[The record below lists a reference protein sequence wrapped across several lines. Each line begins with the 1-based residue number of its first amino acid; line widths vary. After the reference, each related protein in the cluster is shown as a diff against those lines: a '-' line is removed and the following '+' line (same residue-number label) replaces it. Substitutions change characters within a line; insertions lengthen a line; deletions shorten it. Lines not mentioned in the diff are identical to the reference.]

1 MPQQKLIVTHH
12 APDLD
17 AISSVWLL
25 KRFDSQNFADAKI
38 GYVNPGH
45 SLDPVL
51 AEKYGILPH
60 NVVHV
65 DTGRGEFDHHTPEK
79 NSRNI
84 CAATL
89 IRDYLIK
96 THPELEKDSALKAI
110 VDHVTEIDHFGEI
123 FWPEPDS
130 DRYSF
135 MLHELIRGS
144 EFMAQNT
151 DDSQM
156 QFGTQALDNVYATLK
171 QSHKASRILDQVGQ
185 IFQTSAGKC
194 LAISTKNDDVIKLAQ
209 KRGMMMVIR
218 KDPSLGHIRIK
229 VRPDSSLT
237 LEKLYEKVLE
247 LDRTGTWYYHPGG
260 KMLIN
265 GSRKHLN
272 QQPSPL
278 SLEQIIKTVK
288 ELYE

>member
-1 MPQQKLIVTHH
+1 MPQQKLIITHH

-25 KRFDSQNFADAKI
+25 KRFDSQNYANAKI
-38 GYVNPGH
+38 GYVNPGL
-45 SLDPVL
+45 SLDPNM
-51 AEKYGILPH
+51 ADNYGILPH

-65 DTGRGEFDHHTPEK
+65 DTGRGEFDHHTSEK
-79 NSRNI
+79 NSRDI

-89 IRDYLIK
+89 VRDYLIK
-96 THPELEKDSALKAI
+96 SHPELANDSALKAI

-130 DRYSF
+130 YRYNF

-156 QFGTQALDNVYATLK
+156 QFGMQALDNVYAVMK
-171 QSHKASRILDQVGQ
+171 QSHKASQILDNDGL
-185 IFQTSAGKC
+185 IFQISAGKC

-209 KRGMMMVIR
+209 KRGMMLVVR

-237 LEKLYEKVLE
+237 LEKLYERVLK
-247 LDRTGTWYYHPGG
+247 LDQKGTWYYHPGG

-265 GSRKHLN
+265 GSRKHLD

-278 SLEQIIKTVK
+278 SLQEIVTAIKD
-288 ELYE
+288 LYE